1 MVECVRRQPKPGASC
16 FMGIPQNEPSKR
28 QRQLVWAALVMVV
41 VGGVSWRF
49 YPLFD
54 EYLESRPDRGDFQG
68 NPELLARMQSAVI
81 SAPAD
86 TVTAHDWPQ
95 WRGPRRDG
103 IAGAFNLLAPWP
115 AGGPRV
121 LWRA

>member
-1 MVECVRRQPKPGASC
+1 
-16 FMGIPQNEPSKR
+16 
-28 QRQLVWAALVMVV
+28 
-41 VGGVSWRF
+41 
-49 YPLFD
+49 
-54 EYLESRPDRGDFQG
+54 SRPDRGDFQG

-81 SAPAD
+81 SAPAH

-121 LWRA
+121 LWRAKTGAGYSSPVVAGNRVFLLVQDGEHEAVVCWDAASGSELWRHRYAARFTNPESGT